1 MAEIEVKGYVNK
13 PSTKEGSKGKFGVF
27 TLASSQKEKDGTRS
41 KVFYGCVYFAGE
53 APPDS
58 AYVTV
63 KGWFSTKPPYK
74 AKDDTYRNN
83 LCINVQSMEVSPPR
97 EGAGPASAP
106 PKDDFGL

>member
-27 TLASSQKEKDGTRS
+27 TLASSQKEKDGTKT
-41 KVFYGCVYFAGE
+41 KVYYDCVYFAGE
-53 APPDS
+53 APPES
-58 AYVTV
+58 SFVTV
-63 KGWFSTKPPYK
+63 KGWFSVKKY
-74 AKDDTYRNN
+74 AKKDGGEGTG
-83 LCINVQSMEVSPPR
+83 LSINVQSLEVAPPR